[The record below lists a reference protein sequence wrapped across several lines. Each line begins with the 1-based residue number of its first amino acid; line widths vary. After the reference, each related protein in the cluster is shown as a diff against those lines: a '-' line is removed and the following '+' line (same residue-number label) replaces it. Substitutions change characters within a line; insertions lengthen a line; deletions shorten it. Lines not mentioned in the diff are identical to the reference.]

1 MCIKAQNHWLVT
13 VTVIR
18 TGQGHG
24 GGGGSD
30 NSYLSLAIQC
40 RFPYGQVSLVSP
52 VFETKKGRVLKGFNN
67 RQVNQFVSDEMG
79 LQFK

>member
-1 MCIKAQNHWLVT
+1 M

-18 TGQGHG
+18 TGQGYRG
-24 GGGGSD
+24 GGGGD
-30 NSYLSLAIQC
+30 NSYLSLAIQY

-52 VFETKKGRVLKGFNN
+52 VFETLIVKVLKGFND
-67 RQVNQFVSDEMG
+67 RQVNQFASDEMG